1 MNNQAYDDTAT
12 RNPRKAYT
20 DYENSTYTVV
30 SKVAY
35 LIGVQKRIFENEYE
49 PPKMEWYEKL
59 HADKNARIV
68 RNLCM
73 IRTALELNFK
83 AINNRMRFDMCN
95 LHSLPEYV
103 PQDSLNELLQDGITI
118 VRSRAL
124 PAEYVLPDIHWH
136 KPTNAPN
143 KFMGSGMYP
152 PCAYVT
158 YEHEYILV
166 FRKGGNRKFT
176 NAEKSI
182 RHNSAYF
189 WEERNIWFSDLWEI
203 KGTTQKLKKG
213 TSRARSAAFPFELA
227 YRLVNMYSMKYDLVY
242 DPFSGTGTVTKAAIA
257 SERNI
262 VDINKHISN
271 RINNCKSLFPLWLKW
286 EYVRKLFLMPDGL
299 NKKGIKAAAADYYAN
314 KNKYPYQVYINWSY
328 MDSGN
333 ILYNDKKFVSL
344 LYEANEDYFTD
355 LSKVSDA
362 GNLTKAGIYKF
373 LDKSERVVVV
383 VDCENSDP
391 YKLYATLNNLN
402 QEALLNKICKIILY
416 DDIHTTSAW
425 KILERFTQ
433 IPIEHVLIER
443 IKENKSL
450 VDIRLTTGTCREY
463 YQNNVDSFI
472 LLSSDSDYW
481 GLISAMPEVRFFVMV
496 ESEKCSPTIKNALIN
511 AGISY
516 CYIDDFCT
524 GNSNDIKVAAVLREV
539 RQKLDQ
545 AFHLNVRDILDEAC
559 RATRADMTTA
569 EKNQFYDKYI
579 KTMHV
584 DISPNG
590 EATIVLGK

>member
-1 MNNQAYDDTAT
+1 MNNQACDDAAT

-20 DYENSTYTVV
+20 DYESSTYTVV

-73 IRTALELNFK
+73 IRTALELNYK

-103 PQDSLNELLQDGITI
+103 PQDSLNELMQDGITI

-124 PAEYVLPDIHWH
+124 PAQY
-136 KPTNAPN
+136 
-143 KFMGSGMYP
+143 
-152 PCAYVT
+152 
-158 YEHEYILV
+158 
-166 FRKGGNRKFT
+166 
-176 NAEKSI
+176 
-182 RHNSAYF
+182 
-189 WEERNIWFSDLWEI
+189 
-203 KGTTQKLKKG
+203 
-213 TSRARSAAFPFELA
+213 
-227 YRLVNMYSMKYDLVY
+227 
-242 DPFSGTGTVTKAAIA
+242 
-257 SERNI
+257 I

-299 NKKGIKAAAADYYAN
+299 NEKGIKAAAADYYAN

-472 LLSSDSDYW
+472 LVSSDSDYW
-481 GLISAMPEVRFFVMV
+481 GLISSLPEARFLVMI
-496 ESEKCSPTIKNALIN
+496 ERENCGSDLKNALVN
-511 AGISY
+511 AGIFY
-516 CYIDDFCT
+516 CYIDDFYS
-524 GNSNDIKVAAVLREV
+524 GNAEDIKIGALFKEMYHYI
-539 RQKLDQ
+539 DQ
-545 AFHLNVRDILDEAC
+545 AVRLNIYEMFTEAL
-559 RATRADMTTA
+559 RATRIEMSSS
-569 EKNQFYDKYI
+569 EQKQFVDKYL
-579 KTMHV
+579 KTMQMSIA
-584 DISPNG
+584 DNG
-590 EATIVLGK
+590 DVTLEIRRK

>member
-1 MNNQAYDDTAT
+1 MKK
-12 RNPRKAYT
+12 R
-20 DYENSTYTVV
+20 VV
-30 SKVAY
+30 SMLLAVVMM
-35 LIGVQKRIFENEYE
+35 LGMF
-49 PPKMEWYEKL
+49 PG
-59 HADKNARIV
+59 
-68 RNLCM
+68 
-73 IRTALELNFK
+73 TALAAGSVEEALGEVNIYNGEQKLSYLSINGRVRELIYTYYNYVDRNGQTK
-83 AINNRMRFDMCN
+83 EIPAYCINPNIKG
-95 LHSLPEYV
+95 V
-103 PQDSLNELLQDGITI
+103 PQTVAPGESIKYLANEIGSDPKVMGIIANGYPHRSLSEL
-118 VRSRAL
+118 
-124 PAEYVLPDIHWH
+124 
-136 KPTNAPN
+136 
-143 KFMGSGMYP
+143 
-152 PCAYVT
+152 
-158 YEHEYILV
+158 
-166 FRKGGNRKFT
+166 
-176 NAEKSI
+176 
-182 RHNSAYF
+182 
-189 WEERNIWFSDLWEI
+189 
-203 KGTTQKLKKG
+203 KL
-213 TSRARSAAFPFELA
+213 E
-227 YRLVNMYSMKYDLVY
+227 N
-242 DPFSGTGTVTKAAIA
+242 
-257 SERNI
+257 
-262 VDINKHISN
+262 ISN

-472 LLSSDSDYW
+472 LVSSDSDYW

>member
-1 MNNQAYDDTAT
+1 M
-12 RNPRKAYT
+12 P
-20 DYENSTYTVV
+20 
-30 SKVAY
+30 
-35 LIGVQKRIFENEYE
+35 
-49 PPKMEWYEKL
+49 
-59 HADKNARIV
+59 
-68 RNLCM
+68 
-73 IRTALELNFK
+73 
-83 AINNRMRFDMCN
+83 
-95 LHSLPEYV
+95 
-103 PQDSLNELLQDGITI
+103 
-118 VRSRAL
+118 
-124 PAEYVLPDIHWH
+124 
-136 KPTNAPN
+136 
-143 KFMGSGMYP
+143 
-152 PCAYVT
+152 VT
-158 YEHEYILV
+158 
-166 FRKGGNRKFT
+166 
-176 NAEKSI
+176 
-182 RHNSAYF
+182 
-189 WEERNIWFSDLWEI
+189 
-203 KGTTQKLKKG
+203 
-213 TSRARSAAFPFELA
+213 
-227 YRLVNMYSMKYDLVY
+227 
-242 DPFSGTGTVTKAAIA
+242 
-257 SERNI
+257 
-262 VDINKHISN
+262 
-271 RINNCKSLFPLWLKW
+271 C
-286 EYVRKLFLMPDGL
+286 
-299 NKKGIKAAAADYYAN
+299 
-314 KNKYPYQVYINWSY
+314 
-328 MDSGN
+328 
-333 ILYNDKKFVSL
+333 
-344 LYEANEDYFTD
+344 
-355 LSKVSDA
+355 
-362 GNLTKAGIYKF
+362 IYKF

-472 LLSSDSDYW
+472 LVSSDSDYW

>member
-1 MNNQAYDDTAT
+1 MKKRFISFLSGMVVGAVMFGGSVAYASGILADLSNNQIFVDGTLTPMEAYVINGHNYVKLRDIGQAVGFNVFWDDTAKCVQVESDNPYTGIAPTKQEGEKSSDQPYQTDVDAIKKDIVT
-12 RNPRKAYT
+12 RTNTLRLNKG
-20 DYENSTYTVV
+20 
-30 SKVAY
+30 VA
-35 LIGVQKRIFENEYE
+35 V
-49 PPKMEWYEKL
+49 
-59 HADKNARIV
+59 
-68 RNLCM
+68 
-73 IRTALELNFK
+73 LEV
-83 AINNRMRFDMCN
+83 NNRMRFDMCN

-103 PQDSLNELLQDGITI
+103 PQDSLNELMQDGITI

-124 PAEYVLPDIHWH
+124 PAQY
-136 KPTNAPN
+136 
-143 KFMGSGMYP
+143 
-152 PCAYVT
+152 
-158 YEHEYILV
+158 
-166 FRKGGNRKFT
+166 
-176 NAEKSI
+176 
-182 RHNSAYF
+182 
-189 WEERNIWFSDLWEI
+189 
-203 KGTTQKLKKG
+203 
-213 TSRARSAAFPFELA
+213 
-227 YRLVNMYSMKYDLVY
+227 
-242 DPFSGTGTVTKAAIA
+242 
-257 SERNI
+257 I

-299 NKKGIKAAAADYYAN
+299 NEKGIKAAAADYYAN

-355 LSKVSDA
+355 LNKVSDA

-472 LLSSDSDYW
+472 LVSSDSDYW

-590 EATIVLGK
+590 EAMIVLGK